1 MVFPGP
7 QIPTEGWEW
16 ERVQHPLFPAFQ
28 RLLGGIA
35 ERVGFS
41 AGLQLKGIHTEYM
54 MEWKMHAALFSVIL
68 RAGEKGESHRLT
80 AFPRNKILNV
90 DLKHMARLWDKSQ
103 LSVSWIP

>member
-1 MVFPGP
+1 
-7 QIPTEGWEW
+7 
-16 ERVQHPLFPAFQ
+16 
-28 RLLGGIA
+28 
-35 ERVGFS
+35 
-41 AGLQLKGIHTEYM
+41 
-54 MEWKMHAALFSVIL
+54 MHAALFSVIL